1 MTQQEFFERTQL
13 LLSEQDFYQVT
24 DMYLA
29 VGDHVDK
36 DAFCMDYKKHRQSL
50 LLHNYFAKCQSLEN
64 KLNELNE
71 RMTSTAELLLAN
83 CKNSPKNYELAVS
96 LTSQQFVTLYKIEN
110 NLPLCDADV
119 KFIKTNLK

>member
-13 LLSEQDFYQVT
+13 LLSEQDFYQVM

-36 DAFCMDYKKHRQSL
+36 DAFCMDYKKHRQSIL
-50 LLHNYFAKCQSLEN
+50 LRNFFVKHQSLEN

-71 RMTSTAELLLAN
+71 RMTSTAEFLLNN
-83 CKNSPKNYELAVS
+83 CKNSSKNYELAVL
-96 LTSQQFVTLYKIEN
+96 LTSQQFVTIYKIEN
-110 NLPLCDADV
+110 NLPLCETDV
-119 KFIKTNLK
+119 KFIKENLK